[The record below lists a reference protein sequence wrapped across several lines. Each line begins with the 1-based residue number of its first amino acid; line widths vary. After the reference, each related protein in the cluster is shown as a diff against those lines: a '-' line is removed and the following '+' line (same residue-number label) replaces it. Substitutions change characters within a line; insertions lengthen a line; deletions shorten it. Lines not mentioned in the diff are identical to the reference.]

1 MAYPKSEKSAA
12 HIVSAATRVLAR
24 QGYARS
30 SLLDIARE
38 AGMSKGA
45 LHYHFPTKEA
55 LVATVLENALLTV
68 AERTLASWEQAS
80 GDPFESLRSAIRELW
95 DIRRT
100 RTDEVAVIA
109 DLLAQSLYDPGLRPQ
124 LASYYRTATEQVNAR
139 LLPHLAR
146 IGLRPRVAPELLP
159 RILVGLLDGLV
170 MQHFVDEAAIDPGEL
185 VRAVEVMAS
194 GLFEV
199 APPPRELAQA
209 SHE

>member
-1 MAYPKSEKSAA
+1 MPPYPKSEKSAA
-12 HIVSAATRVLAR
+12 QIVAAATRVLAR

-55 LVATVLENALLTV
+55 LVAKVLENALETV
-68 AERTLASWEQAS
+68 AARTLSAWEKAS
-80 GDPFESLRSAIRELW
+80 GDPVESLRLAIHELW
-95 DIRRT
+95 DVRRR

-124 LASYYRTATEQVNAR
+124 LADYYRTATEQVNTR
-139 LLPHLAR
+139 LLPHLA
-146 IGLRPRVAPELLP
+146 ILGLRPKVAPELLP

-170 MQHFVDEAAIDPGEL
+170 MQHFVDETAIDSSEL
-185 VRAVEVMAS
+185 VRAVEAMAS
-194 GLFEV
+194 ALFEL
-199 APPPRELAQA
+199 APPA
-209 SHE
+209 S